1 MLKGFVG
8 LLDLEQ
14 HTARDKKAIGALK
27 NLLAAHTF
35 DYVVFRINFL
45 LTSCEDL
52 NCYGGVYGGVYCY
65 CYGVV

>member
-14 HTARDKKAIGALK
+14 HTVRDKKAIGALK

-35 DYVVFRINFL
+35 DYVVFRINFV

-52 NCYGGVYGGVYCY
+52 NCYGGV
-65 CYGVV
+65 